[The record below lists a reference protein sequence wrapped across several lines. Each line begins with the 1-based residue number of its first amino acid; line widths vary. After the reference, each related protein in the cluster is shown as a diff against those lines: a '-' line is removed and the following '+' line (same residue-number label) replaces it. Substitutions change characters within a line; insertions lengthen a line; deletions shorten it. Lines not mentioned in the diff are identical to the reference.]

1 MKKISIFIK
10 IYLSFWLFTVLIVLS
25 QFAFDWLTQSGP
37 FRGPFHGFHDR
48 ILTAYASEVIERHSG
63 MQKSASDKDEKKGEI
78 FVVDEALYEIS
89 GKNLDEGQK
98 KIASAAFKSKKPER
112 YDFEGQKLFARSIT
126 GPDGKLYAVVHLEKP
141 GEFPQPGNEIQRMIM
156 RILIIILI
164 SAGVCY
170 LLAAYIS
177 SPIFALREA
186 AQRFSEGELDYRT
199 GGAMAGRKDEFSQLA
214 EAFDRMAERIEN
226 LMTQQR
232 QLLADVS
239 HELRSPLARLGVALE
254 IARKQSGEA
263 AEKPL
268 NRIAHEAQT
277 LNALIGDVLSLTRL
291 ESGIKIPASE
301 PFCLGAL
308 IKKLSADA
316 DFEAQGG
323 GKKVTIKEFEEITV
337 RGDEELIMRAVENVI
352 RNAVKYAPEKTE
364 IEVSLKKLTKDSAGF
379 AQITVRDAGRGVP
392 ESELE
397 NIFTPFYRVSN
408 ARERQSG
415 GSGLGLAITRRAVL
429 LHSGTVDARNAV
441 NGGLIVTIT
450 LPAENV

>member
-48 ILTAYASEVIERHSG
+48 ILNAYASEVIERHST
-63 MQKSASDKDEKKGEI
+63 MPKSAPDKNVNKGEI
-78 FVVDEALYEIS
+78 FVVNEKLYEIS
-89 GKNLDEGQK
+89 GKTLDEGKK

-112 YDFEGQKLFARSIT
+112 CDFEGQKLFARSIT
-126 GPDGKLYAVVHLEKP
+126 GPDGNPYAVLHLEKP
-141 GEFPQPGNEIQRMIM
+141 GEFPQPGSEIQRMAM

-177 SPIFALREA
+177 SPIFVLREA

-199 GGAMAGRKDEFSQLA
+199 GGAIASRKDEFSELA
-214 EAFDRMAERIEN
+214 EAFDRMAERIET

-263 AEKPL
+263 AEKSL

-291 ESGIKIPASE
+291 ESGIKTPARE
-301 PFCLGAL
+301 PFSLGAL
-308 IKKLSADA
+308 VKKLSADA
-316 DFEAQGG
+316 DFEAQGVS
-323 GKKVTIKEFEEITV
+323 KKVAIKEFEEITV

-352 RNAVKYAPEKTE
+352 RNAVKYAAEKTE
-364 IEVSLKKLTKDSAGF
+364 IEV
-379 AQITVRDAGRGVP
+379 
-392 ESELE
+392 
-397 NIFTPFYRVSN
+397 
-408 ARERQSG
+408 
-415 GSGLGLAITRRAVL
+415 VL
-429 LHSGTVDARNAV
+429 RT
-441 NGGLIVTIT
+441 LI
-450 LPAENV
+450 